1 MKTSTRLFS
10 FISLMFLAATFGQDK
25 TINAQRPERII
36 DYKGT
41 LMTVTINGQISGDK
55 ITFDVLLPEAYT
67 YSGEDYPVV
76 YNLHGRGGA
85 YNAIDREWFGEAIEE
100 AITEG
105 NLPPVIAVF
114 PDGTK
119 SGWYTDSKDSA
130 NLIET
135 HIIREIIP
143 WVDNNLN
150 TKASKEFRVI
160 QGFSMGGYGASLFA
174 VKFPDLFSICINWD
188 GAMWTW
194 ESMNRSSERWPAVAP
209 FMFNN
214 DSIYYDRNS
223 SPWTIAERNKNRI
236 KGQVKFRTVIGSLGS
251 GLEKWRD
258 HLISLDIEMDYIDTP
273 CKHNLPC
280 LHKEAGEDGFLL
292 MKKQFE
298 SSGH

>member
-1 MKTSTRLFS
+1 MKLSTKFLS
-10 FISLMFLAATFGQDK
+10 IISIVFLIQTIGQDN
-25 TINAQRPERII
+25 TINAQRAPRTI

-41 LMTVTINGQISGDK
+41 LMTVTINGPVSGDK
-55 ITFDVLLPEAYT
+55 ITFDVLLPEDYT
-67 YSGEDYPVV
+67 YSGEDFPVI

-85 YNAIDREWFGEAIEE
+85 YNAIDREWFGEAIEN

-105 NLPPVIAVF
+105 ILPPVICIF

-119 SGWYTDSKDSA
+119 SGWYADSKDSA

-143 WVDNNLN
+143 WVDNNFN
-150 TKASKEFRVI
+150 TKASKDFRVI

-174 VKFPDLFSICINWD
+174 VKFPELFSICINYD

-194 ESMNRSSERWPAVAP
+194 ESMTRGSERWPAVGP

-214 DSIYYDRNS
+214 DSVYYDQNS
-223 SPWTIAERNKNRI
+223 SPWTIAKSNRDNI
-236 KGQVKFRTVIGSLGS
+236 VGQVQFRTVVGSLGS

-258 HLISLDIEMDYIDTP
+258 HLISLGIEMDYIDTP

-292 MKKQFE
+292 MAKQFKN
-298 SSGH
+298 HR